1 MALFIIILANA
12 TVFWLIIVCAIFLGI
27 FTKGTVPVLQTMMS
41 QSVEH
46 HGHFEKTFGLSGMVN
61 GAAIAIAPILLGA
74 ISDHAGIVIAFN
86 VMGAAALA
94 AVIPALGYYFAK
106 PPKTT

>member
-1 MALFIIILANA
+1 
-12 TVFWLIIVCAIFLGI
+12 
-27 FTKGTVPVLQTMMS
+27 
-41 QSVEH
+41 
-46 HGHFEKTFGLSGMVN
+46 MVN

-74 ISDHAGIVIAFN
+74 VSDHAGIVIAFN